1 MASIEDANSN
11 GERPGIPVLVR
22 LEEEREADNSAC
34 TDLEMLAFICRL
46 LEDFFLLW
54 ERKALLQYG
63 ESLECLPIL
72 FHGSMQL

>member
-46 LEDFFLLW
+46 LEDFFLKKSTSAVW
-54 ERKALLQYG
+54 REPRVPAYFV
-63 ESLECLPIL
+63 SW
-72 FHGSMQL
+72 